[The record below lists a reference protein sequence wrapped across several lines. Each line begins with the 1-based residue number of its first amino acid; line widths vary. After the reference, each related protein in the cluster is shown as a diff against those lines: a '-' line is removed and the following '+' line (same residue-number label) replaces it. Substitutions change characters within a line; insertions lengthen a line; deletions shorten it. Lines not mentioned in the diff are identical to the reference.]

1 MPLAR
6 SFLYV
11 PANRE
16 KFLEKAIG
24 LPSDAFIFDLEDSV
38 PVAEKAVARAGV
50 REYAPKIA
58 GDRIWVRVNGLETGF
73 AADDLDAV
81 IGVAGLAGIFLP
93 KVETPDEVHRWDA
106 MIGALETERGLT
118 PGAIKV
124 VISIESALGV
134 LNAYA
139 MATAAARIVSLTFGG
154 AQDGDL
160 NTDLG
165 CAWSI
170 DGPEMLHARAHT
182 LLAARAARF
191 DTPLDGVFADVRDA
205 EGFARDTALSRR
217 LGYRGRKLIH
227 PVADRAVQP
236 ALPPERGRARLLRAR
251 AGGVR
256 PGGGARQRLDHRRRP
271 HDRPRHGQR
280 GAAGSR
286 RGGGVEEGGVE
297 RSNERAA
304 DSVGSPLGGRGR
316 NLERESPL
324 LLAATPTRSLRSP
337 PSPQGGGQRAAAR
350 GAGLCAVAADRARDV
365 KSSSPRRTG
374 RCPPRTARS
383 PCPGRTRR

>member
-38 PVAEKAVARAGV
+38 PPAEKANARAGV

-58 GDRIWVRVNGLETGF
+58 SGRVWVRVNGLETGL

-81 IGVAGLAGIFLP
+81 VGVAGLAGFFLP
-93 KVETPDEVHRWDA
+93 KVETADEVRRWDT
-106 MIGALETERGLT
+106 MIGGLEGKRGVVAGALKL
-118 PGAIKV
+118 

-139 MATAAARIVSLTFGG
+139 MATAAARVVSLTFGG

-170 DGPEMLHARAHT
+170 DGPEMLHARSHA

-205 EGFARDTALSRR
+205 EGFERDTALSRR

-227 PVADRAVQP
+227 PAQIEPCNRLYRPSTAELDYYARVIEAFDQAVAQ
-236 ALPPERGRARLLRAR
+236 
-251 AGGVR
+251 
-256 PGGGARQRLDHRRRP
+256 
-271 HDRPRHGQR
+271 
-280 GAAGSR
+280 GS
-286 RGGGVEEGGVE
+286 
-297 RSNERAA
+297 
-304 DSVGSPLGGRGR
+304 
-316 NLERESPL
+316 
-324 LLAATPTRSLRSP
+324 AATTVDGRMIDL
-337 PSPQGGGQRAAAR
+337 AMANAAR
-350 GAGLCAVAADRARDV
+350 RVLDSEAAWKKAG
-365 KSSSPRRTG
+365 
-374 RCPPRTARS
+374 
-383 PCPGRTRR
+383 

>member
-38 PVAEKAVARAGV
+38 PPAEKANARAGV

-58 GDRIWVRVNGLETGF
+58 SGRVWVRVNGLETGL
-73 AADDLDAV
+73 AANDLEAAV
-81 IGVAGLAGIFLP
+81 GVGGLAGFFLP
-93 KVETPDEVHRWDA
+93 KVETTDEVGRWDA
-106 MIGALETERGLT
+106 MIGALEGERGMAAGTL
-118 PGAIKV
+118 KL

-139 MATAAARIVSLTFGG
+139 MATAAARVVSLTFGG

-170 DGPEMLHARAHT
+170 EGPEMLHARSHA

-191 DTPLDGVFADVRDA
+191 DTPLDGVFADVRDT
-205 EGFARDTALSRR
+205 EGFERDTALSRR

-227 PVADRAVQP
+227 PAQIEPCNRLYRPSAAELDYYARVLEAFDQAVAQ
-236 ALPPERGRARLLRAR
+236 
-251 AGGVR
+251 
-256 PGGGARQRLDHRRRP
+256 
-271 HDRPRHGQR
+271 
-280 GAAGSR
+280 GS
-286 RGGGVEEGGVE
+286 
-297 RSNERAA
+297 
-304 DSVGSPLGGRGR
+304 
-316 NLERESPL
+316 
-324 LLAATPTRSLRSP
+324 AATTVDGRMIDL
-337 PSPQGGGQRAAAR
+337 AMANAAR
-350 GAGLCAVAADRARDV
+350 RVLDAEAAWKKAG
-365 KSSSPRRTG
+365 
-374 RCPPRTARS
+374 
-383 PCPGRTRR
+383 

>member
-38 PVAEKAVARAGV
+38 PPAEKANARAGA
-50 REYAPKIA
+50 REYAPRIA
-58 GDRIWVRVNGLETGF
+58 GDRVWVRVNGLDSGF

-81 IGVAGLAGIFLP
+81 VGVAGLAGIFLP
-93 KVETPDEVHRWDA
+93 KVETPDEVRRWDG
-106 MIGALETERGLT
+106 MIGALEQARGIAA
-118 PGAIKV
+118 GALKL

-134 LNAYA
+134 LNAYDL
-139 MATAAARIVSLTFGG
+139 ATAAARVVSLTFGG

-170 DGPEMLHARAHT
+170 DGPEMLHARSHA
-182 LLAARAARF
+182 LIAARAARF

-205 EGFARDTALSRR
+205 EGFERDTALSRR

-227 PVADRAVQP
+227 PAQIEPCNRLYRPSAAELDYY
-236 ALPPERGRARLLRAR
+236 ARVLEAFE
-251 AGGVR
+251 
-256 PGGGARQRLDHRRRP
+256 Q
-271 HDRPRHGQR
+271 
-280 GAAGSR
+280 AAAQGS
-286 RGGGVEEGGVE
+286 
-297 RSNERAA
+297 
-304 DSVGSPLGGRGR
+304 
-316 NLERESPL
+316 
-324 LLAATPTRSLRSP
+324 AATTVDGRMIDL
-337 PSPQGGGQRAAAR
+337 AMANAAR
-350 GAGLCAVAADRARDV
+350 RVIAAEAGW
-365 KSSSPRRTG
+365 KKTG
-374 RCPPRTARS
+374 
-383 PCPGRTRR
+383 